1 MTVTEEEDV
10 KEKEA
15 GKSRVIKM
23 REREK
28 NSTVKTKGKKTKEEV
43 TWEEM
48 IKRNTDKSEGR

>member
-10 KEKEA
+10 KEKEV

-23 REREK
+23 RERER
-28 NSTVKTKGKKTKEEV
+28 NNTVKTKGKKSIEV